1 MATASIVGKE
11 RVGSA
16 KKLAKACGLEVLGWN
31 DKSGKEF
38 LSVQGDGDKLEQ
50 LRKELEKTGWHAWPV
65 AEGQEGHFM
74 DFGMRP
80 PPVGSPAGQ
89 SGMTVVDLPPEPMT
103 NSNSFRYRGP
113 GGLYLNNLLAL
124 TIPLVVLWAVRVK
137 EVVTLPVAE
146 RMGFWC
152 LVIALIL
159 LPMHWV
165 EISGDGSGLTIRK
178 HFFGKRKVVP
188 FSNIKQARVIEQQ
201 KTRYGRVVKNGW
213 ATWFLAV
220 NVRSGKSF
228 DLYLSKKK
236 LAELAAFIKR
246 RITA

>member
-1 MATASIVGKE
+1 MNTASIVGKE
-11 RVGSA
+11 RVGAA
-16 KKLAKACGLEVLGWN
+16 KKLAKACGVEVLGWN

-74 DFGMRP
+74 DFGVRP
-80 PPVGSPAGQ
+80 PPAGVQVSQ
-89 SGMTVVDLPPEPMT
+89 SGMTEVDLPSEPMT
-103 NSNSFRYRGP
+103 DSNYFRYRGP
-113 GGLYLNNLLAL
+113 GGLYWSQVLAL
-124 TIPLVVLWAVRVK
+124 TILLVVLWAVRVK

-146 RMGFWC
+146 RMGLCC

-165 EISGDGSGLTIRK
+165 EILGDESGLTIRK

-188 FSNIKQARVIEQQ
+188 FSNIKQAKIIEQQ
-201 KTRYGRVVKNGW
+201 KTRYGRVMKNGR

-228 DLYLSKKK
+228 DLYLPKKK

-246 RITA
+246 RIAA